1 MSMWAMV
8 ALGVFCIG
16 LVAAPMRRQTLAG
29 AVKQARK
36 LATPEP
42 LVAYIK
48 AQPAVVQA
56 DLWDQ
61 ALGQLWQAYDRELV
75 ARTLVEVAPGEE
87 IMILQY
93 WMKQVMEIEP
103 EIAQARFT
111 PGFMAA
117 AWRPEIAAQCG
128 RCGSCGCK

>member
-1 MSMWAMV
+1 
-8 ALGVFCIG
+8 
-16 LVAAPMRRQTLAG
+16 
-29 AVKQARK
+29 
-36 LATPEP
+36 
-42 LVAYIK
+42 
-48 AQPAVVQA
+48 
-56 DLWDQ
+56 
-61 ALGQLWQAYDRELV
+61 
-75 ARTLVEVAPGEE
+75 
-87 IMILQY
+87 MILQY

>member
-1 MSMWAMV
+1 
-8 ALGVFCIG
+8 
-16 LVAAPMRRQTLAG
+16 
-29 AVKQARK
+29 
-36 LATPEP
+36 
-42 LVAYIK
+42 
-48 AQPAVVQA
+48 VQA

-117 AWRPEIAAQCG
+117 AWRPELAAQCG